1 MMNDYTDQLRRFNL
15 SRPDTPIPLFDCRE
29 HCMPLRIEDYA
40 LIGDCDTA
48 ALVGRDGSIDW
59 LCWPRFDSDACFA
72 ALLGTPEHGRWL
84 VAAQD
89 QTARVTR
96 RYQLNTLILET
107 RFETAEGAATL
118 VDFMPGGQTGSSIV
132 RLVIGERGRIAMR
145 TELVIRFGYGA
156 TVPWMTQLD
165 DRSRRAI
172 AGPDL
177 VLLRTPAPL
186 RGEDFKT
193 VGEFTVD
200 AGETVPFTLTY
211 MPSHLPVPAAAEN
224 PLDQLRATQRFWL
237 DWTAKSWVSG
247 PWADTVNR
255 SLITLK
261 ALTYAAT
268 GGMVAAPT
276 TSLPEH
282 VGGSR
287 NWDYRFCWLRDATLT
302 LLALMNTGYLEEAQ
316 AWREWLSRSAAGK
329 PSQLQIMYG
338 IAGERRLTEWEAP
351 WLPGYEKSS
360 PVRIGNAAHSQLQL
374 DVYGELM
381 DALHHARQRGITASE
396 VSWALQLGVLEH
408 LEEVWPKMD
417 KGIWEVRGQARHFT
431 YSKIMA
437 WVAFDRA
444 IKSAEAFN
452 LDAPLDRWRQLC
464 RKIHDDVCR
473 RGFDPELGSFVRS
486 YGSKDLDASLLLLPT
501 VGFLPPTDPRV
512 RGTVEA
518 IERKLLLEGLVMRYD
533 TEETDDGLVSDE
545 GVFLPCSF
553 WLVDAYVL
561 LGRMADARRLFDH
574 LLTLCNDV
582 GLLSEEYDPRT
593 GRLLGNFPQALSH
606 IALINSAFNLNEAAK
621 PAIQRSDGLMDN
633 RKDESVR

>member
-15 SRPDTPIPLFDCRE
+15 SRPDTPISLFDCRE

-417 KGIWEVRGQARHFT
+417 KGIWEVRGHARHFT

-518 IERKLLLEGLVMRYD
+518 IERKLLLDGLVMRYD
-533 TEETDDGLVSDE
+533 TAETDDGFASDE

-561 LGRMADARRLFDH
+561 LSRMADARRLFDH

-633 RKDESVR
+633 RKDELVR

>member
-1 MMNDYTDQLRRFNL
+1 
-15 SRPDTPIPLFDCRE
+15 
-29 HCMPLRIEDYA
+29 MPLRIEDYA
-40 LIGDCDTA
+40 LIGDCETA

-59 LCWPRFDSDACFA
+59 LCWPRFDSDACLA

-84 VAAQD
+84 IAAQD
-89 QTARVTR
+89 DTARVTR
-96 RYQLNTLILET
+96 KYQPKTLILET
-107 RFETAEGAATL
+107 RFESAEGTATL
-118 VDFMPGGQTGSSIV
+118 VDFMPGHQTGSSIV
-132 RLVIGERGRIAMR
+132 RLIIGERGRITMR

-156 TVPWMTQLD
+156 TVPWMTKLD
-165 DRSRRAI
+165 DGTRRAI
-172 AGPDL
+172 AGPDM
-177 VLLRTPAPL
+177 VLLRTTVAL

-193 VGEFTVD
+193 VGEFTVG

-211 MPSHLPVPAAAEN
+211 MPSHLPIPAAEN
-224 PLDQLRATQRFWL
+224 PLAQLGATKRYWL
-237 DWTAKSWVSG
+237 DWIAKSRAPG

-261 ALTYAAT
+261 ALTYART

-282 VGGSR
+282 IGGFR

-302 LLALMNTGYLEEAQ
+302 LLALMNAGYMEEAQ
-316 AWREWLSRSAAGK
+316 AWREWLSRAAAGK
-329 PSQLQIMYG
+329 PDQLQIMYG
-338 IAGERRLTEWEAP
+338 IAGERRLTEWEVR
-351 WLPGYEKSS
+351 WLPGYDKSS

-396 VSWALQLGVLEH
+396 VGWALQLSVLEH

-417 KGIWEVRGQARHFT
+417 KGIWEVRGHARHFT
-431 YSKIMA
+431 FSKIMA

-452 LDAPLDRWRQLC
+452 LDGPLERWRQQC

-486 YGSKDLDASLLLLPT
+486 YELKELDASLLLLPT

-518 IERKLLLEGLVMRYD
+518 IERKLLVDGLVMRYD
-533 TEETDDGLVSDE
+533 TRGSDDGLPADE
-545 GVFLPCSF
+545 GVFLACSF

-561 LGRMADARRLFDH
+561 LDRTADARRLFER

-593 GRLLGNFPQALSH
+593 KRLLGNFPQALSH
-606 IALINSAFNLNEAAK
+606 IALINSAFNLSETTK
-621 PAIQRSDGLMDN
+621 PAMQRSDCAADNSRKETAANLMQTEGSGHN
-633 RKDESVR
+633 GP